1 MGRQE
6 SSGESTCL
14 AISSPESVRK
24 FVSVVSRSEYRSS
37 NIGHVIHSRMAICVV
52 LVVFYRPDIHPSARH
67 LSVYYMPSTV
77 GLIRQYARLLGRIH
91 SVVPGANSASVNRT
105 LSVIYPR
112 SCHIK
117 RAVCTALR

>member
-52 LVVFYRPDIHPSARH
+52 LVVFYRPDF
-67 LSVYYMPSTV
+67 
-77 GLIRQYARLLGRIH
+77 IRRLD
-91 SVVPGANSASVNRT
+91 
-105 LSVIYPR
+105 IYPYTI
-112 SCHIK
+112 CL
-117 RAVCTALR
+117 LRWG

>member
-37 NIGHVIHSRMAICVV
+37 NIGHVIAGWP
-52 LVVFYRPDIHPSARH
+52 F
-67 LSVYYMPSTV
+67 
-77 GLIRQYARLLGRIH
+77 
-91 SVVPGANSASVNRT
+91 ASFW
-105 LSVIYPR
+105 
-112 SCHIK
+112 
-117 RAVCTALR
+117 